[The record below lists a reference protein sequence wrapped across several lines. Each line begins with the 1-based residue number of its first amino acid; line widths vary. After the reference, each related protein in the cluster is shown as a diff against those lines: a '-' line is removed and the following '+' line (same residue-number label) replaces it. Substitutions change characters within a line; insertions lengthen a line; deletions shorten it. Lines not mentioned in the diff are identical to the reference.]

1 MKKKGLKKLFVGNQS
16 APSRYYRKCQIQMF
30 SLCVR
35 EWDRFLRYNDISNRL
50 LFKISKVSNKSL
62 KSSSTVEHTT
72 VVWINWIK
80 KKFIKVK
87 GDCWEKFFDLLSL
100 RDIFAM
106 SQRFTFNY
114 KLKQEK
120 KNCIPHLLFIVN
132 FIILN
137 YKRFCH
143 FEFLNFR
150 KLVK

>member
-1 MKKKGLKKLFVGNQS
+1 MKKNIFLGMKKKGLKKLFVGNQS

-80 KKFIKVK
+80 KKSSKWKAIVGRNFLICFHSVIFLRWAK
-87 GDCWEKFFDLLSL
+87 DLHLIWSFQTKT
-100 RDIFAM
+100 R
-106 SQRFTFNY
+106 
-114 KLKQEK
+114 EK
-120 KNCIPHLLFIVN
+120 KLHSTFVIHCQF
-132 FIILN
+132 
-137 YKRFCH
+137 YY
-143 FEFLNFR
+143 FEL
-150 KLVK
+150 